1 MNERKFKINKL
12 LEEDTSKLENEKT
25 LSKSMEENRR
35 LRLFVNIATVIGM
48 LLIVAMAVYAYK
60 TGLFTDHEK
69 LKLFIKKLGFWGPIF
84 FILLQIIQC
93 VIPIIPGGVTLIIGV
108 VLFGPVVG
116 FIYNYV
122 GVVIGEVIDF
132 FLARIYGIKVVHAL
146 TSPQT
151 FNKYAAWL
159 DKNQTKFDRFFAIT
173 MFLPGFP
180 DDVICMLAGLSKM
193 RFRWFLPTL
202 LWTKVP
208 AIILYSLFLEKV
220 INVFIWASKLF
231 S

>member
-1 MNERKFKINKL
+1 MNNKNFKINKL
-12 LEEDTSKLENEKT
+12 LEEDTSKIENEKT
-25 LSKSMEENRR
+25 LSKSMEENKKIRIA
-35 LRLFVNIATVIGM
+35 VNISTIIGM
-48 LLIVAMAVYAYK
+48 LLIIAMAVYAYK
-60 TGLFTDHEK
+60 TGLLTDHEK
-69 LKLFIKKLGFWGPIF
+69 LKLFIKKSGFWGPLF

-93 VIPIIPGGVTLIIGV
+93 VIPIIPGGVTLVIGV
-108 VLFGPVVG
+108 ALFGPILG

-122 GVVIGEVIDF
+122 GIVIGEIIDF

-151 FNKYAAWL
+151 FDKYASWL
-159 DKNQTKFDRFFAIT
+159 DKNQKKFDRFFAIT

-208 AIILYSLFLEKV
+208 AIIMYSIFLEKV
-220 INVFIWASKLF
+220 IELFIWISKLF
-231 S
+231 